1 MLKRPFFGLVLAA
14 AFCAGLNACLQAQNT
29 AASDSQSPALP
40 AGPGVKP
47 PALRS
52 PAPSLLPG
60 GPRDWKLIWSD
71 EFTGADP
78 ELDSRWTSQNGPNP
92 HILCSR
98 WRENVKMA
106 DGILT
111 ITNRKE
117 KRGGQEWTSGSI
129 MSKQQFLYGYYEC
142 LYRYA
147 AATGTNNSFWLM
159 TNGPAPKTGKR
170 FEIDINEGHYPHEIA
185 TNIHNWS
192 DFWEEDGHKKHHSA
206 SKSFRLGSR
215 PDFSTTLEIPITTKK
230 LRLVGRG
237 DKVMHLREFRA
248 FAPGGSYPEATAL
261 ERDSGP
267 QNLIRAPGTTITDSG
282 HISDKSGKALN
293 TKVADGQLNSEW
305 VSPRKGDKWLEFS
318 FAKPQSIGHLQF
330 LSGQESPSGLSWVLE
345 DFVIQYDKDGT
356 WTDLVTASPSSGD
369 FNLAKE
375 YHLYGLEWTPSELI
389 FYHDGKEIR
398 RVKNEFCHSPSPVL
412 LSLAIMTWA
421 GPITPAIDG
430 SAMRVDHVRV
440 YQRKDAP

>member
-1 MLKRPFFGLVLAA
+1 MLRRSFAALAIA
-14 AFCAGLNACLQAQNT
+14 AGLNACLQAHSAPASNPVVIPSPPEPRAGPVVKT
-29 AASDSQSPALP
+29 AA
-40 AGPGVKP
+40 
-47 PALRS
+47 

-60 GPRDWKLIWSD
+60 GPSTWQMIWSD
-71 EFTGADP
+71 EFTGVDR
-78 ELDSRWTSQNGPNP
+78 ELDARWTAQNGPNS

-106 DGILT
+106 DGVLT

-117 KRGGQEWTSGSI
+117 QRGGQEWTSGSI
-129 MSKQQFLYGYYEC
+129 MSKKQFQYGYYEC
-142 LYRYA
+142 RYRYA

-159 TNGPAPKTGKR
+159 TSGPAPKTGKR

-248 FAPGGSYPEATAL
+248 FAPGGSYPEANAP

-282 HISDKSGKALN
+282 HITDKAGKALN

-305 VSPRKGDKWLEFS
+305 VSPRTGEKWLEFT
-318 FAKPQSIGHLQF
+318 FTKPQSIGHLQF
-330 LSGQESPSGLSWVLE
+330 LSGQESPSGLSWILE
-345 DFVIQYDKDGT
+345 DFAVQYDKDGA

-389 FYHDGKEIR
+389 FFHDGKEIR

-430 SAMRVDHVRV
+430 STMTVDHVRV
-440 YQRKDAP
+440 YQRKNAP